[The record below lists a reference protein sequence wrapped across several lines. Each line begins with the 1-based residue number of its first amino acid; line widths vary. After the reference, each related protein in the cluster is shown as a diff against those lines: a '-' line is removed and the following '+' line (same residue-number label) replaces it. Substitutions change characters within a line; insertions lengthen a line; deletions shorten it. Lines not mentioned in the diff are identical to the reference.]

1 MFYSMIIYIYVK
13 KLTIIY
19 VQKMNMKNPLNL
31 NFLSG
36 FKQLLIDIEKQE
48 NSETSFHQG

>member
-19 VQKMNMKNPLNL
+19 VQKMNAKKSTQ
-31 NFLSG
+31 FD
-36 FKQLLIDIEKQE
+36 FFEWI
-48 NSETSFHQG
+48 